1 MRNIAP
7 CNSCHGASDGK
18 VGAPALEGEPKAYLV
33 DQLNAFA
40 NGTRKN
46 DANAAMRNEARAL
59 TAAEVAQVT
68 DHYAGVSR

>member
-33 DQLNAFA
+33 GQLSAFA
-40 NGTRKN
+40 NGSRKN
-46 DANAAMRNEARAL
+46 DANSAMRNEARWL
-59 TAAEVAQVT
+59 TATEVAQVT
-68 DHYAGVSR
+68 DYYAGLSH